1 MITRPYFTIE
11 QPKSEKIE
19 TRLVRGTIREPYAYH
34 DNYRISRIVIP
45 RGMGFVA
52 IWGMTRPEWIYSK
65 AVCMINRFV
74 SWMNR

>member
-1 MITRPYFTIE
+1 MITRPYFTTE

-34 DNYRISRIVIP
+34 DDWEISGIRIP

-52 IWGMTRPEWIYSK
+52 IWMGAPEWVYSK
-65 AVCMINRFV
+65 AMCMINRFV
-74 SWMNR
+74 YRMNRG

>member
-34 DNYRISRIVIP
+34 DDYRISRIRIP

-52 IWGMTRPEWIYSK
+52 TWGLRVPEWIYSN
-65 AVCMINRFV
+65 AMCMVNQFV
-74 SWMNR
+74 YRMNH